1 MVREVVFFSF
11 FSFRC
16 LLPHHFERSAWF
28 LDTTD
33 LPAGPKERG
42 RGGPGPH
49 PHPHRVHPARG
60 FVIATD
66 LFISAAG
73 QARVGD
79 SAPPA
84 LPLCAGA
91 GFCAGAGLG
100 GSLLPT
106 ARRPGTA
113 GNRSCP
119 WVQRDREERSLA
131 DAPGGRQKHICVF
144 DLILKQIRESVGN
157 GVGPIPSNI
166 IIVVFMVFH
175 F

>member
-28 LDTTD
+28 LETTD

-42 RGGPGPH
+42 VGGLDPILVLTGSTQPEDLSS
-49 PHPHRVHPARG
+49 PQICSFRLQDRPAWGTALHRPCPSAQVRASAQARG
-60 FVIATD
+60 W
-66 LFISAAG
+66 AAH
-73 QARVGD
+73 
-79 SAPPA
+79 S
-84 LPLCAGA
+84 C
-91 GFCAGAGLG
+91 
-100 GSLLPT
+100 S

-131 DAPGGRQKHICVF
+131 DTPGGRQKHICVF